1 MKFRYLITAALLL
14 LNLGPSQAMDL
25 VIDANR
31 VFASGPIGE
40 DLRKFEEALAK
51 PEVDTIV
58 FLDSPGGDLWTGL
71 RVGRLIADKKM
82 KTIIGGRCVSACSLM
97 FLGGT
102 ERTFSDVAAGSATSI
117 GIHGAH
123 NRLTGSINPEVQTLI
138 FAFMKLRLGEKL
150 NPSLM
155 NQALYEMDDRSALL
169 TVFDKK
175 RASNSLTIHC
185 RSAQVPREKC
195 TTYPEETA
203 LSLGLITSEETSQI
217 ELPPSLKKPPQL
229 LGVPLTVKIANFDAF
244 VKDLMPQHCETDKCK
259 DIFASHPS
267 KGRHKALAL
276 PSSGF
281 GLANS
286 WDVRNEFSAVAAA
299 TYSCNHRKDRPTLL
313 CQVVALDDFD
323 LRSWHAAAAQSHT
336 DALSKLEVP
345 SQTTFADESKG
356 GEYARFNG
364 IRSKYLFE
372 MTPNTV
378 PSVKTFSTAEVA
390 SGLKAK
396 ESAPVLIDVDVA
408 EKTIPNSLA
417 LINAGYAYENPNDDA
432 AAEVKY
438 KGLMQLLAPDLERP
452 LIFFGRSKETW
463 TPVNA
468 ALRAL
473 KLGYKN
479 VGWYRG
485 GMKAWEAASLP
496 VATPVLNA
504 VVQ

>member
-1 MKFRYLITAALLL
+1 MQIRYLIAAALLL
-14 LNLGPSQAMDL
+14 LNIGPSIAMDL

-51 PEVDTIV
+51 PEIDTIV

-71 RVGRLIADKKM
+71 KVGRLIADKKL
-82 KTIIGGRCVSACSLM
+82 KTVIGGRCVSACALM

-102 ERTFSDVAAGSATSI
+102 ERTFSDITAGTATSI

-123 NRLTGSINPEVQTLI
+123 NRITGSINPEVQAQI
-138 FAFMKLRLGEKL
+138 FAFIKLRLGEKL
-150 NPSLM
+150 NADVM
-155 NQALYEMDDRSALL
+155 NQALYEMDDPSALL
-169 TVFDKK
+169 VVFDKK
-175 RASNSLTIHC
+175 RAMNAKTLHC
-185 RSAQVPREKC
+185 RSSQLPLEKC
-195 TTYPEETA
+195 TSYPEETA
-203 LSLGLITSEETSQI
+203 LSLGLITSEDTSHI
-217 ELPPSLKKPPQL
+217 ELPLSLKKPPQL
-229 LGVPLTVKIANFDAF
+229 LGIPLTLKIADFDAF
-244 VKDLMPQHCETDKCK
+244 VKNLMPQHCETDKCR
-259 DIFASHPS
+259 DILASHPS

-323 LRSWHAAAAQSHT
+323 LKPWHAAATQSHKDGLT
-336 DALSKLEVP
+336 KLEVP

-356 GEYARFNG
+356 GEFARFNG
-364 IRSKYLFE
+364 MRSKYLFE
-372 MTPNTV
+372 MTPNAV
-378 PSVKTFSTAEVA
+378 PGVKTFSTAEVA

-396 ESAPVLIDVDVA
+396 DSAPVIIDVEVS
-408 EKTIPNSLA
+408 EKTIPNALA

-432 AAEVKY
+432 AVEAKY
-438 KGLMQLLAPDLERP
+438 KALMQLLVPDLEKP
-452 LIFFGRSKETW
+452 VIFFGRSKETW
-463 TPVNA
+463 TPINA

-473 KLGYKN
+473 KIGYKN

-496 VATPVLNA
+496 VATPILNA
-504 VVQ
+504 AVQ